1 MLQARTP
8 NSVIEIGAGVAFSN
22 NVSVVAMEKVV
33 IGSGTLV
40 GDLVT
45 IMDSDFHEIDP
56 SRRRDGTGMVKPV
69 YVGENVWLGSR
80 VIVQKG
86 VSIGNNSIVTPQSV
100 VTRDIPPNC
109 IAGGIPARVIRQI
122 GA

>member
-1 MLQARTP
+1 
-8 NSVIEIGAGVAFSN
+8 
-22 NVSVVAMEKVV
+22 
-33 IGSGTLV
+33 
-40 GDLVT
+40 
-45 IMDSDFHEIDP
+45 
-56 SRRRDGTGMVKPV
+56 MVKPV

-86 VSIGNNSIVTPQSV
+86 VSTGNNSIVTPQSV